1 MEMKTDTKDTKK
13 TSTKSGVKNYLDM
26 LFNEEGLRT
35 DLKITVTDETMYK
48 IIAALIGSGIVVV
61 LFSALIKN
69 AIKNQQL
76 NEITERLVAI
86 EELIKK

>member
-35 DLKITVTDETMYK
+35 DLKITVTDETIYK